1 MKTLIWKF
9 KYTRHMQRRANCSFG
24 FAWANAAAWVEA
36 FGIFE
41 ETPEDAAEEE
51 MSNWDGEGL

>member
-1 MKTLIWKF
+1 MRALIWKF

-24 FAWANAAAWVEA
+24 FAWANADAWVEA
-36 FGIFE
+36 FGMDD
-41 ETPEDAAEEE
+41 TPSNAAEEE